1 MKNKMIA
8 TLLICAMMAITTA
21 CGAET
26 STQSQTVKADQE
38 STETE
43 TRQQATEEPED
54 QNEEEQTEEE
64 PTQEDQATEEPEE
77 QTEAA
82 DPFTQFKDELTN
94 RGIDYETVVTAAEM
108 IGAEQG
114 MKFKIGE
121 GTVELYRFD
130 TESDAY
136 TKAEETQSIY
146 LEGFGAFPATVKD
159 SLAMTISDL
168 EEDDY
173 MEIFSDITGN

>member
-26 STQSQTVKADQE
+26 GTQSQTVKADQE
-38 STETE
+38 STKTE
-43 TRQQATEEPED
+43 ARQQATEE
-54 QNEEEQTEEE
+54 T
-64 PTQEDQATEEPEE
+64 EE
-77 QTEAA
+77 QTEAT
-82 DPFTQFKDELTN
+82 DPFTGFKDELTN
-94 RGIDYETVVTAAEM
+94 RGIEYETVVTAAEM
-108 IGAEQG
+108 VGAEQG

-159 SLAMTISDL
+159 GLAMTISDL
-168 EEDDY
+168 EEADY